1 MAKINLISRKEL
13 TDLLK
18 INPSTLRQWI
28 KRGKMKESQEG
39 FLNIYNLTNQD
50 WIIEYSSKNNIDIK
64 TIYNES
70 KNSVPKPKLEKKKK
84 ELEEKLNEPDKLPEQ
99 SQSEYSKLRDNKLK
113 IESDARSL
121 DIELRQLEISKKK
134 AKVIPVEFVIEMF
147 NIYINTNI
155 QGIITNG
162 NKIIDQ
168 VVDEFAGNYQ
178 TKLKFKKEFR
188 QLINETITK
197 NHETISKD
205 IIKKAKEYSL
215 QRNW

>member
-13 TDLLK
+13 TNLLK

-28 KRGKMKESQEG
+28 KRGKMKESHDG

-70 KNSVPKPKLEKKKK
+70 KTSVPKPKLEKKTK
-84 ELEEKLNEPDKLPEQ
+84 ELESKLNEPDKLQEQ

-147 NIYINTNI
+147 NMYINTNI
-155 QGIITNG
+155 QGINANG

-168 VVDEFAGNYQ
+168 LVDQ
-178 TKLKFKKEFR
+178 TR
-188 QLINETITK
+188 I
-197 NHETISKD
+197 
-205 IIKKAKEYSL
+205 
-215 QRNW
+215 